1 MDQPGKE
8 GLPILLVVSWTG
20 KKCFFPC
27 PRSRLRIWA
36 RETGSAIRS
45 RVSLLIGTGC
55 TVIWSLHSLRTHSM
69 YGWMDGHHIYSKGKD
84 QPVKVASPARGQLN
98 RKNCFFPCPRLRLKI
113 WSRETGSAVP
123 SRVSLLI
130 SILRLNLVADWAST
144 SMVANNNPARVHA
157 CKNFVSQRQVRPSRP
172 ALSCSFSTAPRLR
185 TLAVGTKTLHGNV
198 LRLKKTDRCYILLLD
213 LVYSTCVMMHQ
224 LVINITSYY
233 YSMLS
238 RSETSLK
245 CYSTYRGWF

>member
-27 PRSRLRIWA
+27 PRSCLRIWA

-45 RVSLLIGTGC
+45 RVSLLIVTGC

-69 YGWMDGHHIYSKGKD
+69 YVWMDGHHIYSKGKD

-144 SMVANNNPARVHA
+144 SMVANNNPARGQLDRENEFSPCPRSRLQKFRLSETGSAV
-157 CKNFVSQRQVRPSRP
+157 PSR
-172 ALSCSFSTAPRLR
+172 A
-185 TLAVGTKTLHGNV
+185 
-198 LRLKKTDRCYILLLD
+198 ILLILHRAQVENIGCRD
-213 LVYSTCVMMHQ
+213 KNST
-224 LVINITSYY
+224 
-233 YSMLS
+233 
-238 RSETSLK
+238 
-245 CYSTYRGWF
+245 W